1 MKTAVWFA
9 IPVVFATSWLAV
21 NTEANAAIDP
31 QAYEVVMATWYGDIP
46 QAKRMHYCDTKNAK
60 AIVRKYNS
68 EATPRGKREL
78 KKAYKYYIL
87 ANC

>member
-1 MKTAVWFA
+1 MKTTALVLGFVALTA
-9 IPVVFATSWLAV
+9 IAGGV
-21 NTEANAAIDP
+21 EAKASIDP

-46 QAKRMHYCDTKNAK
+46 QTKRMHYCDTKNAK
-60 AIVRKYNS
+60 AIIKRYNKN
-68 EATPRGKREL
+68 ATPRGKREL